1 MKSRSKKYAATLIL
15 CCCVAVLFCPGC
27 KKGKETEKET
37 SKFEVDK
44 VFERGPVTVH
54 IRLDKSKLTIAETL
68 LLELEAAAKPGYQVQ
83 MPKVDKVL
91 ENFGIVDWRNLGS
104 RLDENNNVV
113 SRYQY
118 RLEPF
123 VSGTYPIPAF
133 TFEFT
138 DANSTEGKKYELAT
152 EPINVEVTSLL
163 GEDRSKLA
171 IGDIEGVVEMA
182 RQNKLWRL
190 WAVIAAGIVTTATG
204 WYYLRSRQAEKLIR
218 IFKPAHE
225 IAYERLRRLV
235 EDDLIAAGRI
245 KEFYERISDILR
257 HYLEHRFN
265 LKAPER
271 TTEEFL
277 IELHSADVLSGG
289 DQKNLG
295 EFLMHCDLVKFAKYD
310 PTKEQ
315 IQRTF
320 DLVRELI
327 EKTKSDE
334 KKIDITDK
342 YSQQETVN
350 IGSK

>member
-1 MKSRSKKYAATLIL
+1 MTEKSAKKYVVLMML
-15 CCCVAVLFCPGC
+15 CCGVLLICPAC
-27 KKGKETEKET
+27 RKTKETEKEK

-44 VFERGPVTVH
+44 VFERGPVTIH

-68 LLELEAAAKPGYQVQ
+68 LLEFEAAAKPGYQVQ

-104 RLDENNNVV
+104 KLDENNNVV
-113 SRYQY
+113 NRYQY

-123 VSGTYPIPAF
+123 LSGTYPIPAL

-138 DANSTEGKKYELAT
+138 DANSAEGKKYEIAT
-152 EPINVEVTSLL
+152 EPVNVEVTSLL
-163 GEDRSKLA
+163 GEDRSKLTIA
-171 IGDIEGVVEMA
+171 DIEGVVEMT
-182 RQNKLWRL
+182 RQNNLWWL
-190 WAVIAAGIVTTATG
+190 WVIIPAGAVAAAAG
-204 WYYLRSRQAEKLIR
+204 WYYLRRKQAEKLVR

-225 IAYERLRRLV
+225 IACERLRKLV

-245 KEFYERISDILR
+245 REFYERISDILR

-277 IELHSADVLSGG
+277 IELHSTDVLSGP

-295 EFLMHCDLVKFAKYD
+295 EFLMHCDLVKFAKYS

-320 DLVRELI
+320 DLVKGLV

-334 KKIDITDK
+334 KKIDVTDK
-342 YSQQETVN
+342 YSQQETVE

>member
-1 MKSRSKKYAATLIL
+1 MENLSKKYSAVLIL
-15 CCCVAVLFCPGC
+15 CCCIAALSCPGC
-27 KKGKETEKET
+27 KKSKETGKET

-68 LLELEAAAKPGYQVQ
+68 LLELEATVKPGYQVQ

-91 ENFGIVDWRNLGS
+91 ENFGIVDWRNLGNK
-104 RLDENNNVV
+104 LDENNNVV

-123 VSGTYPIPAF
+123 LSGTYPIPAL

-138 DANSTEGKKYELAT
+138 DANSAGGKKYEIAT
-152 EPINVEVTSLL
+152 EPVNVEVTSLL
-163 GEDRSKLA
+163 GEDRSKLTIA
-171 IGDIEGVVEMA
+171 DIEGVVEMA
-182 RQNKLWRL
+182 RQNHLWWL
-190 WAVIAAGIVTTATG
+190 WVIIPAGAVAAAAG
-204 WYYLRSRQAEKLIR
+204 WYYLRRKQAEKLIR

-235 EDDLIAAGRI
+235 EDDLIATGRI

-265 LKAPER
+265 LRAPER

-277 IELHSADVLSGG
+277 IELHSTDVLSGP

-295 EFLMHCDLVKFAKYD
+295 EFLMHCDLVKFAKYN

-320 DLVRELI
+320 DLVRELV

-334 KKIDITDK
+334 KKIDVTDK
-342 YSQQETVN
+342 YSQQETVE